1 MLVACRTQAAEED
14 LQEIAF
20 QIGLLSRRPNVADKI
35 IDELIEQANNLAI
48 TSQIASMGTEAP
60 EIGGDVRLFC
70 HKRWVLISRYMPHG
84 FDVLRIVDGSDGGE
98 ESGGCGQ

>member
-1 MLVACRTQAAEED
+1 MLVARRTESAEAD

-48 TSQIASMGTEAP
+48 TSQIATIGTEAP
-60 EIGGDVRLFC
+60 EIGRDVRLLSF
-70 HKRWVLISRYMPHG
+70 KRWVLIFRYMPHG
-84 FDVLRIVDGSDGGE
+84 IDVLRIVDGSQDYLAWKL
-98 ESGGCGQ
+98 S